1 MDEKSSAG
9 INGSDGGLAAGVASK
24 KKKEKKKVLDVS
36 CIIPFT
42 LYVCGGGMLL
52 FM

>member
-24 KKKEKKKVLDVS
+24 KKKKVLDVS